1 MNNHK
6 GFGFQK
12 DDNEQV
18 STPYT
23 GSNEQNDEDNK
34 NPQGVKFLRRE
45 RRVIMCKGFCK
56 ART

>member
-1 MNNHK
+1 MGGAHKNEDMNNHK

-45 RRVIMCKGFCK
+45 
-56 ART
+56 